1 MRTFVAVSAAVLVC
15 VAAGVLWADYD
26 QANGQIKSIDAAGG
40 KIVVAVR
47 MGMARDAETKDT
59 TFLVDKDTTIR
70 INREKKTLA
79 DLKEGNRVSVTFKV
93 AEGGGEAKA
102 LLINVFQMPA
112 GGGKGGRGGG
122 GGGAGGGGN

>member
-1 MRTFVAVSAAVLVC
+1 MRTFVMVSAAVLVC
-15 VAAGVLWADYD
+15 VASGVLWADYD

-93 AEGGGEAKA
+93 AEGGDGTAV
-102 LLINVFQMPA
+102 LITVFQMPA
-112 GGGKGGRGGG
+112 GGGKR
-122 GGGAGGGGN
+122 GGAGGGAGN